1 MTIMEC
7 PHCGKT
13 IDKRG
18 YNSHVRACAEKKQE
32 QEDKIMKE
40 NEKQQESEQ
49 KEEIKEETETKNPK
63 SRNWIKIL
71 AAVLGIAAA
80 GIIGVLMLIS
90 PQSKESS
97 KKESPSKRPGS
108 RLNR

>member
-32 QEDKIMKE
+32 QEEKIMKGKE
-40 NEKQQESEQ
+40 EQQESEQ
-49 KEEIKEETETKNPK
+49 KEDIKEETETKNPK
-63 SRNWIKIL
+63 ARNWIKPI
-71 AAVLGIAAA
+71 AAVLGVLAA
-80 GIIGVLMLIS
+80 GIVGILMLIS
-90 PQSKESS
+90 PKSKESS

-108 RLNR
+108 RLGR